1 MKRLISVFLAM
12 LLAIGAYSGTALAE
26 TDSVAFTFQMRF
38 GEAAVQEMLGAT
50 DVLSDEEAAQVS
62 SMVNVFLQLYESMQY
77 RVQVQPDGIR
87 VALLMQGQ
95 EIIDAAVTWNSDE
108 VSLASSMMPGYRLV
122 ISIKELR
129 EAVKAVDW
137 LSLCDALADTAEEWL
152 RAQDAVTETGSFYG
166 NAYAGGTSRVTY
178 SLDDRNIATLLEG
191 FLLCLEGRQDFT
203 DMLNADALGGKD
215 GATSFFHELRQ
226 MNYQVALNSSYHY
239 TLALVR
245 DADGELVGCSFNAFE
260 GDALLGSLSLG
271 MEGDALKGVVSVPL
285 EDTVAYVDF
294 LLSDT
299 IIDYSARQ
307 AAAGT
312 SYSAACLDD
321 STLRMRYESEIAT
334 QYESPLMPSKGMER
348 TVTGKYTMYDGDEQI
363 TIDMEEKESLKAS
376 PFRYDDVMTEY
387 LDGNMMGELKVH
399 GEACEPFALA
409 EDLKALDL
417 LEMSLEEEAALE
429 QAIDDGATDLMIK
442 LFKYL
447 PTNVIRPIMEVVTE
461 ITD

>member
-12 LLAIGAYSGTALAE
+12 LLAISAYSGTALAE
-26 TDSVAFTFQMRF
+26 TDSVAFTSQMRF
-38 GEAAVQEMLGAT
+38 GEAAVQKMLGAT

-62 SMVNVFLQLYESMQY
+62 SMVNAFLQLYESMQF

-87 VALLMQGQ
+87 VALLMQEQ
-95 EIIDAAVTWNSDE
+95 EIMDIATTWNSDE
-108 VSLASSMMPGYRLV
+108 VSLASSMMPGYRLTLP
-122 ISIKELR
+122 IKELR
-129 EAVKAVDW
+129 EAVTAVDW
-137 LSLCDALADTAEEWL
+137 LSLCDGLADTAEEWL
-152 RAQDAVTETGSFYG
+152 HVQDAMAETGSFYG

-178 SLDDRNIATLLEG
+178 SLDDRDIATLFEG

-226 MNYQVALNSSYHY
+226 MNYQVALNSNYHY
-239 TLALVR
+239 TRALVR
-245 DADGELVGCSFNAFE
+245 DADGDLMGGSFNVYE
-260 GDALLGSLSLG
+260 GDELLGSLSLG
-271 MEGDALKGVVSVPL
+271 MKGDALKGVVSVPL
-285 EDTVAYVDF
+285 GDTVAYVDF
-294 LLSDT
+294 LISDT
-299 IIDYSARQ
+299 IITYSARQ

-321 STLRMRYESEIAT
+321 STMRMRYESEIAT

-348 TVTGKYTMYDGDEQI
+348 TTTGKSMTFYGDEQI
-363 TIDMEEKESLKAS
+363 TIDFEEKMSLQTS
-376 PFRYDDVMTEY
+376 PFRYENITTEY
-387 LDGNMMGELKVH
+387 LDGNMLGELKVH

-417 LEMSLEEEAALE
+417 LEMSMEEEAALD
-429 QAIDDGATDLMIK
+429 QAIEDGVTNLTIK

-447 PTNVIRPIMEVVTE
+447 PTSVIRPIMDVLTE
-461 ITD
+461 LIN